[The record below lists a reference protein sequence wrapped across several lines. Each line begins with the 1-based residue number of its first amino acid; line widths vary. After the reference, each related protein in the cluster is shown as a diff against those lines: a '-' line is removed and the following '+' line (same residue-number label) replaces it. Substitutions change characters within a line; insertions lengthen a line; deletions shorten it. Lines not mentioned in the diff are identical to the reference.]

1 MTYFHLSPLLKS
13 RAGFDAFSDIFNHI
27 NVGAT
32 SYPSYN
38 IEKFDDNHFAIVMNV
53 AGFTDEDLDIE
64 LEGTV
69 LNVSATLDEE
79 ATNSDENAETEK
91 QYLHQ
96 GIFNNAFNRQFNVPD
111 HVEIIGAELNHGLLT
126 ISLERKIPEA
136 MKPRKIAINN
146 NSGTKDF
153 KAA

>member
-27 NVGAT
+27 NIGAT
-32 SYPSYN
+32 NYPSYN

-53 AGFTDEDLDIE
+53 AGFSEEDLDIQ
-64 LEGTV
+64 LEGAV
-69 LNVSATLDEE
+69 LNVSATLNED
-79 ATNSDENAETEK
+79 ATDANSDAEK

-146 NSGTKDF
+146 SGTKDF